1 MRNASEQDL
10 GVGRWNVYAMY
21 QVEHPWY
28 SPLLAHIKESVYI
41 GYKNMLAM
49 ETSDGCP
56 ILAEYEWLHAVP
68 KKEGTPAKP
77 KRKHI
82 KGTKPYLSNQVAY
95 DPSLIK
101 VGTKVLCRDKKIRV
115 VLEVGNSV
123 VVFDN
128 NLTSTSSVY
137 LDCGRDYRKGTNK
150 PQDIMKIIVDKPIR
164 DPYQGYAV
172 NVWHFWQGA
181 PPVDGDVKVQ
191 VWCRGHKE
199 EVEIGSAYP
208 SEYYRWEWYSDN
220 CDIMA
225 FFIVGD

>member
-1 MRNASEQDL
+1 MKNAKKLDVDCLIS
-10 GVGRWNVYAMY
+10 GKYRYVAN
-21 QVEHPWY
+21 QVAFLVRHPWFGDFKASFVGY
-28 SPLLAHIKESVYI
+28 NSSNTTDVPPLL
-41 GYKNMLAM
+41 M
-49 ETSDGCP
+49 ETMQGGFVYCEISW
-56 ILAEYEWLHAVP
+56 IHEVP
-68 KKEGTPAKP
+68 RKQGTPAKP
-77 KRKHI
+77 KHI
-82 KGTKPYLSNQVAY
+82 HVKGSKPYLSNQSAY
-95 DPSLIK
+95 CPSLIK

-181 PPVDGDVKVQ
+181 SKTPPVDGDVKVQ

-208 SEYYRWEWYSDN
+208 SEYYR
-220 CDIMA
+220 
-225 FFIVGD
+225 